1 MGLINREKRQH
12 AWPARTMAPPTF
24 ACAGVRAP
32 RCSLV
37 RCPSHQRPRRW
48 PPWRNARKVLPQGRC
63 LGSRGFGL
71 GSPLVPS
78 STPHAC
84 SGPSTGFGGLT
95 AVRPLRTHRP
105 LGASTRPRSAG
116 RPPPATG
123 LAVTHARRR
132 EALRTSRAPNRQVG
146 GHLLRCSRSPGASAD
161 SLTRHATPAASSSHY
176 ASDCCCLHC
185 GLPFCPH
192 TRPAYDAP
200 WVVVLPAS
208 QRSTAP
214 HGSLV
219 QAAAKASG
227 RGAAAPTPTA
237 APTRSAALPR
247 PRAAP
252 NQPPA
257 TGLPAHKREG
267 FNTFARRAPP
277 AARSVGA
284 RALFLDGQR
293 TQLSG

>member
-1 MGLINREKRQH
+1 
-12 AWPARTMAPPTF
+12 MAPPTF

-37 RCPSHQRPRRW
+37 RCPSRFPK
-48 PPWRNARKVLPQGRC
+48 AAA
-63 LGSRGFGL
+63 LGPEASD
-71 GSPLVPS
+71 SAP
-78 STPHAC
+78 
-84 SGPSTGFGGLT
+84 PSTQACRLHSAWASKGVGGLT

-132 EALRTSRAPNRQVG
+132 ETLRTSRSPNRQVG

>member
-1 MGLINREKRQH
+1 
-12 AWPARTMAPPTF
+12 MAPPTF

-37 RCPSHQRPRRW
+37 RCPSRFPK
-48 PPWRNARKVLPQGRC
+48 AAA
-63 LGSRGFGL
+63 LGPEASD
-71 GSPLVPS
+71 SAP
-78 STPHAC
+78 
-84 SGPSTGFGGLT
+84 PSTQACRLHSAWASKGVGGLT
-95 AVRPLRTHRP
+95 AVRPLRTRP
-105 LGASTRPRSAG
+105 LGASTRPRSSG

-132 EALRTSRAPNRQVG
+132 ETLRTSRSPNRQVG

-284 RALFLDGQR
+284 RALVLDGQR